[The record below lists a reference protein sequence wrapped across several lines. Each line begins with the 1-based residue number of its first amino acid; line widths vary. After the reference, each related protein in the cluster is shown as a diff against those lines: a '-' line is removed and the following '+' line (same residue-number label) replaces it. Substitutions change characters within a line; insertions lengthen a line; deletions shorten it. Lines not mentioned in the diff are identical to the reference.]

1 MTECLGIRDGGE
13 TGTGGRHALWAG
25 ETKMGLGSCVVIL
38 VPGSNLRV
46 QTRREG
52 GPRDPRTGVVQ
63 VMGRGLPG

>member
-1 MTECLGIRDGGE
+1 
-13 TGTGGRHALWAG
+13 
-25 ETKMGLGSCVVIL
+25 MGLGSCVVIL